1 MMNPVQTCKLIA
13 EHRGDA
19 VLVSTM
25 LAMFVFDHLGVP
37 PAGRLS
43 SVPLM
48 GGAAGLG
55 LGIALGRPDKKVMV
69 VDGDA
74 SVLMQ
79 LGGLVNVGERAPNNF
94 VHFVLNNGTQF
105 TSVANLHRVGTQSAD
120 LAALAQAAGYAV
132 ARRFDDLEAL
142 ARELPALLATK
153 GPVFAELVVAAPP
166 PSYVLEGKQPQQ
178 LPDLQ
183 FTRMGSEARALQ
195 QWLKEPVHG

>member
-1 MMNPVQTCKLIA
+1 MHPIQTCKLIA

-25 LAMFVFDHLGVP
+25 LAMFVFDQLGVS

-55 LGIALGRPDKKVMV
+55 LGLALGRPDKKVIV

-79 LGGLVNVGERAPNNF
+79 LGGLVNVGERAPKNF
-94 VHFVLNNGTQF
+94 MHFVLNNGTQF
-105 TSVANLHRVGTQSAD
+105 TSVGNLHRVGTNTAD
-120 LAALAQAAGYAV
+120 LTALAKAAGYAR
-132 ARRFDDLEAL
+132 AERFADLDAL
-142 ARELPALLATK
+142 ARELPGLLAAD
-153 GPVFAELVVAAPP
+153 GPVFVELVVAAPP
-166 PSYVLEGKQPQQ
+166 PSYVAERKQPQQ

-195 QWLKEPVHG
+195 QWLRETNHG